1 MRHIHRL
8 CMPLA
13 AALTAGLVVAQ
24 TPAPAPSPTGLRIV
38 VLEGEGAI
46 NNIREQRAK
55 EPVVRVTD
63 AEFRPIAGASVT
75 FLTMTLG
82 PSATFPRGN
91 VLTVATDAKGE
102 AVGRGLRPNNV
113 AGPFQIRVTAAWR
126 GLTASALINQVNA
139 APAAVRKKSSR
150 TALVVLILGGGAA
163 AGATLALTRK
173 QAASPGPSPTPSA
186 PPTTITAGSG
196 SFGRP

>member
-1 MRHIHRL
+1 MKGKRTYFV
-8 CMPLA
+8 

-24 TPAPAPSPTGLRIV
+24 IPAPAPSPTGLRIV

-63 AEFRPIAGASVT
+63 ADFRPVAGASVT

-82 PSATFPRGN
+82 PSATFPGGN
-91 VLTVATDAKGE
+91 VLTVTSDAKGE

-113 AGPFQIRVTAAWR
+113 AGPFQIRVTATWR
-126 GLTASALINQVNA
+126 GLTAAALVNQVNA
-139 APAAVRKKSSR
+139 APVATSKKSSR

-173 QAASPGPSPTPSA
+173 QAASPGPSPTPTA